1 MLNRE
6 AATTARN
13 RLKAAADEH
22 ASHLTL
28 ATKVSTELYDLRSK
42 TSHELVGQVEAF
54 VNALANT
61 PREFDRTFAEYHVE
75 RQAFDGVVAEI
86 DGKMRDTTVK
96 SSAGVGAGVAAGA
109 ATALAGPS
117 VAMAV
122 ATTFGTASTGTAISA
137 LSGAA
142 ATNAALAWLG
152 GGALAAGG
160 GGMSAGGTLLALAGP
175 IGWGLAGVAAAGGVA
190 YMAYSNSE
198 TAKEADSKR
207 LQVEGEIRS
216 LKAVTQAVDKMKWL
230 TQLEVNGMRNLL
242 GQLQQRGI
250 EDYRLMSAEDRNLM
264 KALLNH
270 VHILSTLLNKTVDI
284 KP

>member
-6 AATTARN
+6 AANTARN
-13 RLKAAADEH
+13 QLKKAAEEH
-22 ASHLTL
+22 ASQLAT

-42 TSHELVGQVEAF
+42 TSHEVVGQVEEF
-54 VNALANT
+54 VNSLANT

-75 RQAFDGVVAEI
+75 RRAFDGVVAEI
-86 DGKMRDTTVK
+86 DGKIRDTTVK
-96 SSAGVGAGVAAGA
+96 SSTGVGAGVAAGA

-160 GGMSAGGTLLALAGP
+160 GGMSAGGALLALAGP

-190 YMAYSNSE
+190 YMAYSNSQ
-198 TAKEADSKR
+198 TVKEADEKR

-216 LKAVTQAVDKMKWL
+216 LKAVVLAVIKMKGLTQAEVD
-230 TQLEVNGMRNLL
+230 GMRTILR
-242 GQLQQRGI
+242 QLRQRGI
-250 EDYRLMSAEDRNLM
+250 TDYRSMDGEDKSLL
-264 KALLNH
+264 KALINH
-270 VHILSTLLNKTVDI
+270 VRILSNLLNKTVDI
-284 KP
+284 AP